1 MTAASGV
8 TLKTGERVTLRDF
21 VLPRDVV
28 FATVSGIVVDAAG
41 APAANALV
49 YLKEAD
55 YILSEPAITDGSGR
69 FTLAAVAGGSYQLFA
84 ERPRDDAASVRVD
97 SSEPIAFTAA
107 VGCASRQAGSA
118 RPLLMSSGV
127 VRFNLRHQPGV

>member
-1 MTAASGV
+1 RARDGAPLKPRLFYPGVASITAASGV

-41 APAANALV
+41 TPAVNALV

-55 YILSEPAITDGSGR
+55 Y
-69 FTLAAVAGGSYQLFA
+69 
-84 ERPRDDAASVRVD
+84 
-97 SSEPIAFTAA
+97 
-107 VGCASRQAGSA
+107 
-118 RPLLMSSGV
+118 
-127 VRFNLRHQPGV
+127 